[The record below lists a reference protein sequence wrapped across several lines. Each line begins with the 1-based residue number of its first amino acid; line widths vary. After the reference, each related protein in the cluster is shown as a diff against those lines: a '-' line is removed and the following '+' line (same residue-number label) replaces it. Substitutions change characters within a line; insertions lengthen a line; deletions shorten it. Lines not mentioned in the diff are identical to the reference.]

1 MDYNVKKKKKILETE
16 KLLVVIAEM
25 QLVVCHH
32 AP

>member
-1 MDYNVKKKKKILETE
+1 MDYNVKKKKILETE